1 MEIRAAQMTA
11 LFRARKA
18 AFLGR
23 VRQFIA
29 DNAQPVPGD
38 DTLAALF
45 DRASAYG
52 LISEQQFAGYIL
64 LAWQAGVKP
73 PASDPAWIAEIMEDR
88 SRMPEEKL
96 TTLFD
101 RASLQA
107 ERRA

>member
-1 MEIRAAQMTA
+1 MTA

-29 DNAQPVPGD
+29 DNAQPVPEH

-45 DRASAYG
+45 DRASSYG
-52 LISEQQFAGYIL
+52 LITEQQFAGYIL
-64 LAWQAGVKP
+64 LAWQSGVKP
-73 PASDPAWIAEIMEDR
+73 PASDPAWIAEIMQDG
-88 SRMPEEKL
+88 SRMPEDKL

-101 RASLQA
+101 RANSQPKVLA
-107 ERRA
+107 